1 MTLVCGHN
9 ICKACFSEH
18 SDIKSKDSLVFC
30 EDCKVST
37 KNKNLKELKTIRNIC
52 SSYMEIRKALNE
64 LKNNVGI
71 TDITSINNSE
81 GCKKKRKWL
90 N

>member
-1 MTLVCGHN
+1 MCGHN
-9 ICKACFSEH
+9 ICKECFGQH

-30 EDCKVST
+30 EDCQIST
-37 KNKNLKELKTIRNIC
+37 KNKALKELKTIRNIC
-52 SSYMEIRKALNE
+52 SSYLEMRNALND

-71 TDITSINNSE
+71 TDITSVNNSE
-81 GCKKKRKWL
+81 GNKKKRNWL